1 MSKTADIKKISELV
15 KNCKKCILHKT
26 RNKPVV
32 GEGCLKAK
40 IMLIGEAPGYNE
52 DIQGRPFV
60 GKAGKI
66 LDELLKSIDL
76 KRNDVFIAN
85 ILKCRPP
92 KNRNPLRSEINNCKK
107 FLDMQI
113 EEIQPKIIASM
124 GNFATYYIFKK
135 FGLKIDKISNIHGRI
150 YNVNN
155 INGDIRII
163 PLYHPAFATY
173 NIKIKKILFEDFKLI
188 KKVFDEC

>member
-1 MSKTADIKKISELV
+1 MSKKEDIKKIGDLV
-15 KNCKKCILHKT
+15 INCKKCILHKT

-32 GEGCLKAK
+32 GEGCLDAK
-40 IMLIGEAPGYNE
+40 TMLIGEAPGYNE
-52 DIQGRPFV
+52 DSQGRPFV

-76 KRNDVFIAN
+76 KRNDVFITN

-113 EEIQPKIIASM
+113 DKIQPKIIAPM
-124 GNFATYYIFKK
+124 GSFATYYIFKK
-135 FGLKIDKISNIHGRI
+135 FGLKIDKISNIHGKI

-155 INGDIRII
+155 INGNIIII
-163 PLYHPAFATY
+163 PLYHPAIVIY
-173 NIKIKKILFEDFKLI
+173 NVKIKKILFEDFKLL

>member
-1 MSKTADIKKISELV
+1 MSKKEDKKKISNLV

-26 RNKPVV
+26 RNKTVV
-32 GEGCLKAK
+32 GEGCLDAK

-52 DIQGRPFV
+52 DIKGRPFV
-60 GKAGKI
+60 GKAGDI
-66 LDELLKSIDL
+66 LDELLDSIDL

-92 KNRNPLRSEINNCKK
+92 KNRNPLRSEINICKK
-107 FLDMQI
+107 YLDMQI
-113 EEIQPKIIASM
+113 NTIQPKIIVSM
-124 GNFATYYIFKK
+124 GNFATSYIFKK

-155 INGDIRII
+155 IYGVIKII
-163 PLYHPAFATY
+163 PLYHPAIATY
-173 NIKIKKILFEDFKLI
+173 NIKTKKILLEDFKLI
-188 KKVFDEC
+188 KKALDEC